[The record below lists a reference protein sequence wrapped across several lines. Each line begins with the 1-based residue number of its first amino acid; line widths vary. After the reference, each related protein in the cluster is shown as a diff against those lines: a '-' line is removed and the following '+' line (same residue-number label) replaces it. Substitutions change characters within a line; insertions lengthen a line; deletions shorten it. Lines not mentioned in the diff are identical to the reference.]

1 MCFSEYLAYT
11 CGHTSIAV
19 NRPCPMTTHLHNNPC
34 CPRPACRP
42 FLGHTMCP
50 ACERIQHA
58 RRVDIAEYEHR
69 WMHERG
75 ACGCPVRF
83 PFLMHPRV
91 VQRSTAFTGEDGFD
105 DAGASAP
112 PGFFAA
118 GQQAIQPGRD
128 DGTSIPLFQEAQV
141 GKSFEVAVR
150 LPSLY
155 AAEWTSDHA
164 KLHESG
170 QCKCPVSFE
179 RYKPSYIGN
188 FEVLCPDEEYSPEIG
203 QAWTG
208 YSTSLFREDGHL
220 APAPAASPSHPTD
233 AGTSSHGKN
242 PVEHIRNQD
251 DHGRVPPGH
260 VARWSMEAPPG
271 SLLDEI
277 LGPLKHDPCV
287 YGGRP
292 ADIQTVHYPTN
303 GIPIAGSPIVCGP
316 FADSERQLPSIVD
329 FQQPPI
335 TLAGLPIGAGPEG
348 QSHAGDFDAC
358 SLKSSSTQSTITEDY
373 SPVRRR
379 RLSSEF

>member
-1 MCFSEYLAYT
+1 MCFAEYLAYT

-91 VQRSTAFTGEDGFD
+91 VQRSTAFTGESDIVGQP
-105 DAGASAP
+105 DAGATAQ
-112 PGFFAA
+112 PGFFA
-118 GQQAIQPGRD
+118 GQQAMQSGRD
-128 DGTSIPLFQEAQV
+128 NGSAIPLYQEAQV
-141 GKSFEVAVR
+141 GKSVEVAVR

-155 AAEWTSDHA
+155 GAEWTSDHA

-179 RYKPSYIGN
+179 RYKPPYIGN
-188 FEVLCPDEEYSPEIG
+188 FEDEEYNPEIG
-203 QAWTG
+203 RTWTR
-208 YSTSLFREDGHL
+208 YSTSPFREAGY
-220 APAPAASPSHPTD
+220 PTPPPAAGPSHQTG
-233 AGTSSHGKN
+233 AETSNHGKN
-242 PVEHIRNQD
+242 PVDNIRNPYE
-251 DHGRVPPGH
+251 HGQIPPGL
-260 VARWSMEAPPG
+260 VARWAMEGPPG

-277 LGPLKHDPCV
+277 LGPLKHDTSV
-287 YGGRP
+287 YRGRP

-303 GIPIAGSPIVCGP
+303 GIPIAGNPIVCGP
-316 FADSERQLPSIVD
+316 FANGDGQLPSIVD
-329 FQQPPI
+329 FQQPVV
-335 TLAGLPIGAGPEG
+335 TLAGFPIGAGPEG
-348 QSHAGDFDAC
+348 QSHAGDFEAC
-358 SLKSSSTQSTITEDY
+358 SLKSSSTKSSSTESSTEG
-373 SPVRRR
+373 
-379 RLSSEF
+379 